1 MNRKCYLVTN
11 NVSKIYM
18 FITFYKFY
26 ATVRPAE
33 KIERGSSEA
42 IPSKIPS
49 RRVWG
54 QRPGQSEKQREDIY
68 YMYLLFLFKILCNT
82 TYFYY

>member
-1 MNRKCYLVTN
+1 MVTN

-33 KIERGSSEA
+33 KIERVSSEA

-54 QRPGQSEKQREDIY
+54 NRPGQSEKVEKV
-68 YMYLLFLFKILCNT
+68 YLVYFLFLYISNILRPG
-82 TYFYY
+82 

>member
-1 MNRKCYLVTN
+1 MVTN

-33 KIERGSSEA
+33 KIERVSSEA

-54 QRPGQSEKQREDIY
+54 QRPGQSEK
-68 YMYLLFLFKILCNT
+68 
-82 TYFYY
+82 